1 MLSDPDR
8 WTLPGDGVTL
18 PLVTV
23 KMFSHQETT
32 DSDTHTEI
40 GQWEQERS
48 ITSITYARL
57 NFFSK
62 PAAHSDQNGHVK
74 LLKYKIVKYDFKK
87 TRRSL

>member
-40 GQWEQERS
+40 RQWEQERS
-48 ITSITYARL
+48 ITSITYAL
-57 NFFSK
+57 
-62 PAAHSDQNGHVK
+62 
-74 LLKYKIVKYDFKK
+74 
-87 TRRSL
+87 